1 VVSPHRNNRAAIVDL
16 GRRDEASVK
25 KKIRAIQYGV
35 GPIGA
40 SILKL
45 LREKDAVEIIGAI
58 DHDPAKVGKDL
69 GEALGATDAPW
80 GVKIS
85 GDAKDILE
93 QSADIVMHTTSSAL
107 PKVMDQLLACLEV
120 GSCVV
125 STCEELSY
133 PYRTYPEL
141 SAQLDKAAKDNGVAL
156 VGTGVNPGFVMDKLL
171 ITLAAVSQR
180 IEQAKAVR
188 IVDASKRRLPLQK
201 KIGAGLTVE
210 EFKSRVAEGTI
221 KHVGL
226 PESVA
231 MVADALGLRVDEI
244 TETIEPKVA
253 TERVQTEFLTVEPGQ
268 AAGVHQIA
276 RGLSDG
282 KELIYMELQMY
293 VGAKDPSDSVTLKGH
308 PDINLT
314 IPGGTHGDIATGS
327 VAVNSILAILEAPAG
342 LRTSKDL
349 AIGFFPPKS
358 FK

>member
-1 VVSPHRNNRAAIVDL
+1 M
-16 GRRDEASVK
+16 K

-45 LREKDAVEIIGAI
+45 LREKTAVQIVGAI
-58 DHDPAKVGKDL
+58 DHDPAKIGKDV
-69 GEALGATDAPW
+69 GEVIGASDAPW
-80 GVKIS
+80 GVKVS
-85 GDAKDILE
+85 GDARSVLE
-93 QSADIVMHTTSSAL
+93 QSADIVMHTTSSSL
-107 PKVMDQLLACLEV
+107 EKVMDQLLMCLDV

-133 PYRTYPEL
+133 PYRTHPEL
-141 SAQLDKAAKDNGVAL
+141 AAQLDTAAKESGVAL

-180 IEQAKAVR
+180 IEHAKAVR
-188 IVDASKRRLPLQK
+188 IVDAGKRRLPLQK
-201 KIGAGLTVE
+201 KIGAGMDVE
-210 EFKSRVAEGTI
+210 EFRAKVKDGVI

-231 MVADALGLRVDEI
+231 MVADSLGLAVDEI

-253 TERVQTEFLTVEPGQ
+253 TERVQTEFLTVEAGQ

-276 RGLSDG
+276 RGLSNG

-293 VGAKDPSDSVTLKGH
+293 VEAKDPSDTVELKGH
-308 PDINLT
+308 PNISLVV
-314 IPGGTHGDIATGS
+314 PGGTHGDIATAS
-327 VAVNSILAILEAPAG
+327 VAVNSIPAILEAASG
-342 LRTSKDL
+342 LRTSRDL
-349 AIGFFPPKS
+349 PLGFFPPALWK
-358 FK
+358 

>member
-1 VVSPHRNNRAAIVDL
+1 METL
-16 GRRDEASVK
+16 VK

-45 LREKDAVEIIGAI
+45 MREKEAIEIIGAI
-58 DHDPAKVGKDL
+58 DNDPAKVGKDL
-69 GEALGATDAPW
+69 GEVVGASDAPW
-80 GVKIS
+80 GVKVS
-85 GDAKDILE
+85 GDAKGVLE

-107 PKVMDQLLACLEV
+107 PKVMDQLLAAMEV

-141 SAQLDKAAKDNGVAL
+141 AAQLDKSAKDNGVAL
-156 VGTGVNPGFVMDKLL
+156 VGTGVNPGFVMDKLV
-171 ITLAAVSQR
+171 ITLAGVSQR
-180 IEQAKAVR
+180 IEHAKAVR
-188 IVDASKRRLPLQK
+188 IVDASKRRQPLQR
-201 KIGAGLTVE
+201 KIGAGLSVE
-210 EFKSRVAEGTI
+210 EFRARVEEGTI

-231 MVADALGLRVDEI
+231 MVADALGLRVDQI

-253 TERVQTEFLTVEPGQ
+253 SEFVQTEFFTVEPGQ

-276 RGLSDG
+276 RGLSEC
-282 KELIYMELQMY
+282 KELVYMELQMY
-293 VGAKDPSDSVTLKGH
+293 VGAKDTADTVELTGH
-308 PDINLT
+308 PNISLT
-314 IPGGTHGDIATGS
+314 IPGGSHGDIATAS
-327 VAVNSILAILEAPAG
+327 VAVNSIPSILEAPSG
-342 LRTSKDL
+342 LRTAREL
-349 AIGFFPPKS
+349 PIGFFPPKG

>member
-1 VVSPHRNNRAAIVDL
+1 M
-16 GRRDEASVK
+16 K
-25 KKIRAIQYGV
+25 KKIRAIQYGI

-45 LREKDAVEIIGAI
+45 MREKEAIEIIGAI
-58 DHDPAKVGKDL
+58 DNDPAKIGKDL
-69 GEALGATDAPW
+69 GEVVGAADAPW
-80 GVKIS
+80 GVKVS
-85 GDAKDILE
+85 GDARGVLE
-93 QSADIVMHTTSSAL
+93 QSADVVMHTTSSSL
-107 PKVMDQLLACLEV
+107 PKVMDQLLACMDV

-133 PYRTYPEL
+133 PFRTHPEL
-141 SAQLDKAAKDNGVAL
+141 ATQLDKSAKDNGVAL
-156 VGTGVNPGFVMDKLL
+156 VGTGVNPGFVMDKLV

-180 IEQAKAVR
+180 IEHAKALR

-201 KIGAGLTVE
+201 KIGAGLSVD
-210 EFKSRVAEGTI
+210 EFRTRVKEGTI

-231 MVADALGLRVDEI
+231 MVADALGLRVDQI

-253 TERVQTEFLTVEPGQ
+253 TERVQTEFLTVESGQ

-293 VGAKDPSDSVTLKGH
+293 VGAKDPADTVELKGH
-308 PDINLT
+308 PNISLV
-314 IPGGTHGDIATGS
+314 IPGGSHGDIATAS
-327 VAVNSILAILEAPAG
+327 VAVNSIPSILEAPAG
-342 LRTSKDL
+342 LRTSRDL
-349 AIGFFPPKS
+349 PIGFFPPKGYR
-358 FK
+358 